1 MTSNSYTPPD
11 KDDCIKELKSSKIA
25 LHKLADSRKT
35 ISKVLEQISLVKQ
48 CLRNYHDL
56 IIYIRLYPK
65 PKRPGVPIIIIPF
78 FAASLALFD
87 RLWRRVAALHFL
99 PPYAKALLNVG
110 LSTK

>member
-35 ISKVLEQISLVKQ
+35 ISKATNRSFGGYTTIDSTK
-48 CLRNYHDL
+48 
-56 IIYIRLYPK
+56 
-65 PKRPGVPIIIIPF
+65 PGVPIIIIPF